1 MKVAKPESIFLAGPT
16 ASGKSE
22 VALRLAEQVGG
33 EIISVDSMQVYRGL
47 DIGTA
52 KPSMEER
59 ERIPHHLLDVAE
71 LSDTFDAARFC
82 ERARG
87 AEQAIRARQRTPI
100 FCGGTGLYFKAYLGG
115 LGDAPPSDRALRA
128 ALEAVPLPDLLRELA
143 DRDPVTFASIDRNN
157 PRRIVRAVEVIR
169 LTGKPRSAQR
179 ADWSLAQQPGRF
191 IALHRDSGDL
201 RRRLEWRVDRMFE
214 RGLVEE
220 VRGLMGRGLAGNR
233 TALQA
238 LGYRQVTE
246 HLEGKRSLEETV
258 ALVKI
263 RTWQFARRQM
273 TWFRRQLRPEWLHV
287 APNESATD
295 TTARILARFK
305 PQ

>member
-1 MKVAKPESIFLAGPT
+1 MSTVAAESIFLAGPT
-16 ASGKSE
+16 ASGKSA
-22 VALRLAEQVGG
+22 VALRLAELVGG

-52 KPSMEER
+52 KPSPEER
-59 ERIPHHLLDVAE
+59 EQVPHHLLDVAD
-71 LSDTFDAARFC
+71 LSVPFDAARFC
-82 ERARG
+82 ELAKS
-87 AEQAIRARQRTPI
+87 AEQTIRARQRVPI

-115 LGDAPPSDRALRA
+115 LGNAPPADPALRA
-128 ALEAVPLPDLLRELA
+128 ALESVPLPDLLRELEA
-143 DRDPVTFASIDRNN
+143 RDPVTFESIDRQN
-157 PRRIVRAVEVIR
+157 PRRVVRAVEVIR
-169 LTGKPRSAQR
+169 LTGQPRSAQR

-191 IALHRDSGDL
+191 VALNRESGDL
-201 RRRLEWRVDRMFE
+201 RRRLELRVDRMFE

-220 VRGLMGRGLAGNR
+220 VERLLECGLAQNR

-287 APNESATD
+287 PSAESAGETA
-295 TTARILARFK
+295 ARILKQIK
-305 PQ
+305 PD